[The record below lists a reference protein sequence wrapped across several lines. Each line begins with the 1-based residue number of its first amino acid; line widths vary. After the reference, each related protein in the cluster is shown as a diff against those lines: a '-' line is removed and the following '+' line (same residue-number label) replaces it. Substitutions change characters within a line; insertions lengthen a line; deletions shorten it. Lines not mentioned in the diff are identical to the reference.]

1 MAYFGYDPAW
11 RGKPT
16 ESPTVEES
24 KIVLDNTPTHT
35 KPLIDA
41 PITTNERGGR
51 QSHLSERY
59 DLMPAGP
66 MKALAQILAMGAQ
79 RYGEDNWHRIPIKD
93 HVNHAIAHLYEYLD
107 GETAEDHLGHAMCR
121 AMFAL
126 YLEQQRTNKLARRR
140 ELKARRENN
149 T

>member
-1 MAYFGYDPAW
+1 MADLDYDPAW
-11 RGKPT
+11 KGPL
-16 ESPTVEES
+16 V
-24 KIVLDNTPTHT
+24 NAPTHT

-121 AMFAL
+121 TMFAL
-126 YLEQQRTNKLARRR
+126 HLQMERDKRRARKQAQAAARK
-140 ELKARRENN
+140 KAADKW
-149 T
+149 